1 MKILFAADGSRFTKK
16 ALAFLVTHDSFA
28 SPDTEIVVLNIQPAV
43 SPRVK
48 AMAGAGMVYEWQRD
62 EANAV
67 LDPIGKF
74 LKRHKITY
82 KSTWAVGSASALI
95 VKFAGKEK
103 AHMIV
108 MGTHGHGLVGR
119 ALLGSV
125 SQRVV
130 TDTDV
135 PVLLV
140 K

>member
-16 ALAFLVTHDSFA
+16 ALAFLVTHESLVG
-28 SPDTEIVVLNIQPAV
+28 PDTEIVVLNIQPAV

-48 AMAGAGMVYEWQRD
+48 AMAGAGTVYEWQRD

-67 LDPIGKF
+67 LDPVGKF
-74 LKRHKITY
+74 LQRHKITY
-82 KSTWAVGSASALI
+82 KSTWAVGPASALI
-95 VKFAGKEK
+95 IKFAAKEK
-103 AHMIV
+103 VHMIV
-108 MGTHGHGLVGR
+108 MGTHGHGFVGR

-130 TDTDV
+130 TDADV